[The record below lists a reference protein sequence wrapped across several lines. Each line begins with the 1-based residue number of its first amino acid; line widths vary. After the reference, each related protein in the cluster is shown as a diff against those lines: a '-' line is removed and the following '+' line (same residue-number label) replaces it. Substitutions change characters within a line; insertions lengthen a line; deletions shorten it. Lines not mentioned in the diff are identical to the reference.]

1 MLKPTL
7 VGGVVASGLV
17 ILWAEIVHSRASRS
31 LVGVDRGGSEAIVV
45 LGYRNKDPRRAN
57 WLNRWRVRAAL
68 RSIDPQASESRIV
81 FCGTTRTARG
91 SVSEAA
97 MMAAYAVERRGYSG
111 PVVLEEE
118 SRTTWENVVKAIPLV
133 EDVDRI
139 KIVSNPLHAQKA
151 RLYLHRLRPDLARRL
166 VRAKDY
172 RPGEWAPLKPFF
184 AVYGLRKQVKLYRS
198 RRSTT
203 AATT

>member
-1 MLKPTL
+1 VLKPTL

-17 ILWAEIVHSRASRS
+17 ILWAEIVHSRASGS
-31 LVGVDRGGSEAIVV
+31 LVSADHGGSEAIVV
-45 LGYRNKDPRRAN
+45 LGYRNTDPRRAN

-68 RSIDPQASESRIV
+68 RSIDPQATGSCMV
-81 FCGTTRTARG
+81 FCGTTRTHRG

-97 MMAAYAVERRGYSG
+97 MMAVYAVERRGYSG
-111 PVVLEEE
+111 KFVLEEE
-118 SRTTWENVVKAIPLV
+118 SRTTWENVVNAIPLV
-133 EDVDRI
+133 EGADRI

-151 RLYLHRLRPDLARRL
+151 RLYLHRLCPDLARRL
-166 VRAKDY
+166 VRADDY

-184 AVYGLRKQVKLYRS
+184 AVYGLRKLVKLYRS
-198 RRSTT
+198 RRPTT